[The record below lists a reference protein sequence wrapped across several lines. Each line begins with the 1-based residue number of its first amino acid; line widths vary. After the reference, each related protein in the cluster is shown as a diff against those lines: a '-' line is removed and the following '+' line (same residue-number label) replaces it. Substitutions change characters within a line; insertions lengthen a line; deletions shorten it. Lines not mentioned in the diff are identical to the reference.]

1 MYSSI
6 TLFLAASSLYVAHI
20 TAAPAGWSPNARD
33 VPPSQISTPT
43 TPDVDLATVTAA
55 PAEKRQI
62 LGTLESAGNINM
74 LEDFVLPQSISSSSS
89 ASSSSNSS
97 SMSRIPRPTPGPRVR
112 APIQERQAF
121 GNINMLEDF
130 VLPQSIRPSPSP
142 SMPSSTF
149 ASVTTGPTPTAAA
162 RVTLVGRNAQKA
174 ASNEDDAFG
183 PLADLVFPQKI
194 SSSSASP
201 SSTPAFELS
210 PSRHPLAPPVVGSP

>member
-33 VPPSQISTPT
+33 FPSQISTPT
-43 TPDVDLATVTAA
+43 TPDIDPATVTAA
-55 PAEKRQI
+55 PAEKRRI
-62 LGTLESAGNINM
+62 LGSLESAGNINM

-89 ASSSSNSS
+89 ASSSSS

-112 APIQERQAF
+112 GPIQKRQAL

-130 VLPQSIRPSPSP
+130 VLPQSIRPSPSS

-194 SSSSASP
+194 SSSSSSASP

-210 PSRHPLAPPVVGSP
+210 PGRHPLAPPIVDSP